1 MVLIKQYELSLSNFA
16 EQLEEFPQSR
26 LQALFTMVGTDTPL
40 VLVNI

>member
-1 MVLIKQYELSLSNFA
+1 MVLIKQDELSPSNFSK
-16 EQLEEFPQSR
+16 QLVEFPQTR